1 MTPTPLYTPRNI
13 DSPAYHLRY
22 AWTGWPSNGAFPQQ
36 PSEEFFTSL
45 ESHWEA
51 DGIRRLETNWTP
63 QQIQFTCS
71 VKPAVSPIFFV
82 SRIKGRLQHSLRLA
96 GMSVRFS
103 RKVAFRSLG
112 ENKREQVEAYIAK
125 QVTNESFV
133 DERFSK
139 FMKGFTVADP
149 SARLLDPTETNSGR
163 YWYNLH
169 VVLVTDSRMRFT
181 DQRSLNRIGE
191 TCDKV
196 ASKKACRVA
205 SRTVMPDHI
214 HLALRGD
221 IQQSPEEIALA
232 FMNNIAFAFGQA
244 AVFRPSYYVGTFGEY
259 DMGAVRR

>member
-1 MTPTPLYTPRNI
+1 MDPTPLYTPRNI

-22 AWTGWPSNGAFPQQ
+22 AWTGWPSNSVFPQQ
-36 PSEEFFTSL
+36 PPEEFFTSL

-63 QQIQFTCS
+63 QHIQFVCS
-71 VKPAVSPIFFV
+71 VKPTVSPIFFV
-82 SRIKGRLQHSLRLA
+82 GRIKGRLQYGLRLA
-96 GMSVRFS
+96 GVSVRFS
-103 RKVAFRSLG
+103 RKVSFQSLG

-125 QVTNESFV
+125 QVTKERFA
-133 DERFSK
+133 DERFSE

-149 SARLLDPTETNSGR
+149 SARLQDPTESSSGR

-181 DQRSLNRIGE
+181 DERSLNMIGE

-196 ASKKACRVA
+196 AAKKVYRVA
-205 SRTVMPDHI
+205 RRSVMPDHV

-221 IQQSPEEIALA
+221 IEQSPEEIAFA
-232 FMNNIAFAFGQA
+232 FMNNIAFTFGQK